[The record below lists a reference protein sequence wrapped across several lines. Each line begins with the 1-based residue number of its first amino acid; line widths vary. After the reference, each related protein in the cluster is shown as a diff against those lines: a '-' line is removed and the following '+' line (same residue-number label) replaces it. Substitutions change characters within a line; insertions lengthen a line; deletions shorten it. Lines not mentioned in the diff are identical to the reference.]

1 MRNHTTSCSLALAL
15 VLAATLTACSTAYQD
30 ARSSSLVKNP
40 GGGYDEERGPGGL
53 IKVRYAGNQAILMY
67 QVQHYALYRCAEIA
81 QREGSP
87 YFALYQTLADALQDR
102 RAGTVRPTTLLGIP
116 HAEVYIKLHPAAGPG
131 LLSTAQTLANLK
143 PIVFK
148 DPT

>member
-1 MRNHTTSCSLALAL
+1 MRNLTTSRRLALMSI
-15 VLAATLTACSTAYQD
+15 LAATLTACSTAYQD
-30 ARSSSLVKNP
+30 ARSSSLLKNP
-40 GGGYDEERGPGGL
+40 GGGYDEEKGPGGL
-53 IKVRYAGNQAILMY
+53 IKVRYVGNREILMY

-102 RAGTVRPTTLLGIP
+102 RADTVRPTTLLGIP
-116 HAEVYIKLHPAAGPG
+116 HAEVYIQLHPAAGPG
-131 LLSTAQTLANLK
+131 LLSTAQTLSNLK

-148 DPT
+148 DPA